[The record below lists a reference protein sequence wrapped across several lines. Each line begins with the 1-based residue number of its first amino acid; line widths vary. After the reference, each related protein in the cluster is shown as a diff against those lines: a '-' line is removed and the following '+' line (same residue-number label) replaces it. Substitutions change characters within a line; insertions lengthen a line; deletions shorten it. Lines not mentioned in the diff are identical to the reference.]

1 MNVVKE
7 LIIFGVD
14 VNLYSGDIILFLI
27 VCENEYLEIVVE
39 LIKVEVD
46 VNLNV

>member
-1 MNVVKE
+1 MDVVKE

-39 LIKVEVD
+39 LIKVGVD

>member
-1 MNVVKE
+1 MDVVKE

-46 VNLNV
+46 VNFNV

>member
-27 VCENEYLEIVVE
+27 VCENEYLEIVIE
-39 LIKVEVD
+39 LIKVGVD

>member
-1 MNVVKE
+1 MDVVKE

-27 VCENEYLEIVVE
+27 VCENKYLEIVVE
-39 LIKVEVD
+39 LIKVGFD

>member
-1 MNVVKE
+1 MDVVKE

-27 VCENEYLEIVVE
+27 VCENEYLEIVVV
-39 LIKVEVD
+39 LIKVGVD

>member
-1 MNVVKE
+1 MDVVKE

-27 VCENEYLEIVVE
+27 VCENEYLEIVIE
-39 LIKVEVD
+39 LIEVGVD

>member
-1 MNVVKE
+1 MDVVKE

-27 VCENEYLEIVVE
+27 VCENEYLEIVVK
-39 LIKVEVD
+39 LIKVGVD

>member
-1 MNVVKE
+1 MDVVKE

-27 VCENEYLEIVVE
+27 VCENEYLEIVIE
-39 LIKVEVD
+39 LIKVGVD

>member
-1 MNVVKE
+1 MGVVKE

-14 VNLYSGDIILFLI
+14 VNLYSEDIILFLI

-39 LIKVEVD
+39 LIKVGVD

>member
-1 MNVVKE
+1 MDVVKE

-14 VNLYSGDIILFLI
+14 VNLYCGDIILFLI

-39 LIKVEVD
+39 LIKVGVD
-46 VNLNV
+46 VNLNI

>member
-1 MNVVKE
+1 MDVVKE